1 MRGSDYLATVTT
13 TLYPNM
19 TPHGCVYLQFMFLTG
34 PLYLLANAYVLAGL
48 VPGLAYFKSL
58 FFHFKARVLHSPI
71 LINTEYALTCIE
83 PVICDFGDLF
93 NSSRIIGY
101 INTLIGLTSP
111 STNPTTSNLGTAA
124 STSTTVNNST
134 PTLPQWMTSKIPS
147 CPSNYNVYI
156 SIDALRL
163 HIDIREIDTKS
174 SLGSTSVPKEKSNLF
189 KFRRNQDKVLV
200 IGVSQPDENPTVP
213 PLRVVKCL
221 SLGLAYGRFVN
232 ANDITE
238 LVSNPGPLPS
248 DEATVLLPEASI
260 FVTKTHWSPR
270 AFQFADLN
278 AVTDRD
284 RFVFFT
290 VVCDLLLESLAEPVR
305 LGCVCRAKIFQKD
318 ISYWI
323 PAPRKPCSED
333 YKLTLVELTDESKSW
348 IIMNRF
354 SLLSVS
360 SNFSDVIHSLC
371 SSQTVDQI
379 PKPPSPINKD
389 SGPVKDDATSAATDP
404 GDDGTDDDEPLMS
417 GNGGEDLKIIT
428 DDDVF
433 VAWGNLVTEWREW
446 NKGSGKNSLSLPPYP
461 SAQTIVTR
469 SGAECLPDGALGRR
483 MRQLVRRGIPDS
495 LRPEIWQKMAG
506 YQATDQGLGEVYRIL
521 LTKPCQFDADIQRDL
536 TRTLPAHN
544 FFQDKSGQEVL
555 FQLTRT
561 YALYDEPVGYCQG
574 ISFIAAALLLHL
586 PEEQAFCLLVKIMSN
601 YGIRTIFLNN
611 CEGLFRCLYQFER
624 LLEDQLPDVSRVFS
638 DLGIKPHMYASQWF
652 LTLFTA
658 KFPLS
663 FVFRI
668 FDIFLAEGL
677 LFIFKVMITFLK
689 ISRSSLLGL
698 DFEGTLKYFR
708 ITLPK
713 RFRSSEAC
721 DEFISTACSA
731 KASST
736 YWHTRI
742 TILVITCLL
751 GNLLNEQFL
760 RLDGS
765 VLRIVCLDWV
775 SKVRG
780 KQLNRYGLD
789 FEKQREADAKENS
802 ESAALLREVKRLREE
817 CGRLD
822 KENSDLAE
830 NLMTHKTDMQ
840 STIDRLEDEVENLRQ
855 ELTNTQHELK
865 EKEEECTLLERDS
878 SRVKEMFR
886 EALNKDKDQVTLI
899 SEYKTINANLSA
911 RLDMELAASAQNA
924 VPQKLSQIV
933 VDAVL
938 ACNGDC
944 RRVLD
949 ERSPGWSS
957 QPACIASNGG
967 DMEELETLRNRV
979 RELELE
985 LAHNKVSLVDA
996 VCARQEL
1003 SHQLVRTTAELDEL
1017 KAQAEAAI
1025 GYNARQW
1032 LAKKWTTVSS
1042 RANGNSSNPPA
1053 AAASSQSSNIGGSN
1067 HFGSTFAD
1075 SSTLN

>member
-1 MRGSDYLATVTT
+1 
-13 TLYPNM
+13 
-19 TPHGCVYLQFMFLTG
+19 
-34 PLYLLANAYVLAGL
+34 
-48 VPGLAYFKSL
+48 
-58 FFHFKARVLHSPI
+58 
-71 LINTEYALTCIE
+71 
-83 PVICDFGDLF
+83 
-93 NSSRIIGY
+93 
-101 INTLIGLTSP
+101 
-111 STNPTTSNLGTAA
+111 
-124 STSTTVNNST
+124 
-134 PTLPQWMTSKIPS
+134 
-147 CPSNYNVYI
+147 
-156 SIDALRL
+156 LRL

-248 DEATVLLPEASI
+248 DEATVLLPEASV

-270 AFQFADLN
+270 ASQFDDLN

-323 PAPRKPCSED
+323 PAPRKPYSED

-371 SSQTVDQI
+371 SSQNVDPT
-379 PKPPSPINKD
+379 PKSPSPINKD
-389 SGPVKDDATSAATDP
+389 SGPVKDDAASAATDL

-461 SAQTIVTR
+461 SAQTIVIR
-469 SGAECLPDGALGRR
+469 SGAECLPDGAMGRR

-495 LRPEIWQKMAG
+495 LRPEMWQKMAG
-506 YQATDQGLGEVYRIL
+506 YQAIDQGLAEVYRIL
-521 LTKPCQFDADIQRDL
+521 LTRPCQFDADIQRDL
-536 TRTLPAHN
+536 PRTLPAHN

-555 FQLTRT
+555 FQLTRA

-574 ISFIAAALLLHL
+574 ISFIAAVLLLHL

-658 KFPLS
+658 KFPLN

-668 FDIFLAEGL
+668 FDIFFAE
-677 LFIFKVMITFLK
+677 
-689 ISRSSLLGL
+689 
-698 DFEGTLKYFR
+698 
-708 ITLPK
+708 
-713 RFRSSEAC
+713 
-721 DEFISTACSA
+721 
-731 KASST
+731 
-736 YWHTRI
+736 
-742 TILVITCLL
+742 
-751 GNLLNEQFL
+751 
-760 RLDGS
+760 
-765 VLRIVCLDWV
+765 
-775 SKVRG
+775 VRG
-780 KQLNRYGLD
+780 KQLNRYGRD

-802 ESAALLREVKRLREE
+802 ESAALLREVNRLREE
-817 CGRLD
+817 CSRLD
-822 KENSDLAE
+822 KENGDLAE
-830 NLMTHKTDMQ
+830 NLMIHKTDMQ
-840 STIDRLEDEVENLRQ
+840 SAIDRLEDEVENLRQ
-855 ELTNTQHELK
+855 ELTNTLHELK
-865 EKEEECTLLERDS
+865 EKEEECALLERDS
-878 SRVKEMFR
+878 SCVKEMFR

-911 RLDMELAASAQNA
+911 RLEMELAASMQNT

-979 RELELE
+979 HELELE

-996 VCARQEL
+996 LCARQEL
-1003 SHQLVRTTAELDEL
+1003 SHQLVRTTTELEEL
-1017 KAQAEAAI
+1017 KAQAEAAF

-1042 RANGNSSNPPA
+1042 RSNGNSSNPP

-1067 HFGSTFAD
+1067 HFSSTFAD